1 MHSSLTLLL
10 VQIAVILA
18 ASRLM
23 GKLFRRIHQP
33 QVIGEMVAGIMLGP
47 SLLGWLAPNLSARLF
62 PPASLEY
69 LNILSQ
75 IGLIL
80 FMFLVGLELDPLLL
94 RGRRRAAIVISNAS
108 IIAPFLLG
116 AGLAIYLYPRLSG
129 PPVSLIGFTLFLGA
143 AMSVTAFPVLAR
155 ILSERNMLRSKV
167 GVLAIAC
174 AAVNDVTAWCILA
187 VVIAIVRAGQTS
199 FPVWLTIAGSTL
211 FVLIMVVAV
220 RPALRYVETRHRR
233 IGRLTQ
239 SLTAKILLLVLV
251 AAWTTEWLGIHAL
264 FGAFV
269 AGAVMPKDHA
279 FVRELTEKLEHLTVA
294 FLLPLFFALAGL
306 RASIGLLSGLQMWFY
321 CALILFVAV
330 LGKFG
335 GSTLAARWS
344 GLSWREAGAL
354 GILMNTRGLVEL
366 VILNIGFDLGII
378 SPAVYTMMLLMALI
392 STFMASPL
400 LEQIY
405 PTRLIQREFAWATV
419 ESRAAT
425 GAQTLEELPKSDLKN
440 A

>member
-10 VQIAVILA
+10 VQIVVILVV
-18 ASRLM
+18 SRLM
-23 GKLFRRIHQP
+23 GMLFRRIHQP
-33 QVIGEMVAGIMLGP
+33 HVIGEMVAGIMLGP
-47 SLLGWLAPNLSARLF
+47 SLLGWLAPGLSAQLF
-62 PPASLEY
+62 PPESLEY
-69 LNILSQ
+69 LNVLSQ

-94 RGRRRAAIVISNAS
+94 RGHRHTAIIISHSS

-116 AGLAIYLYPRLSG
+116 AVLALYLYPRLSG
-129 PPVSLIGFTLFLGA
+129 PPVPFIGFTLFIGA
-143 AMSVTAFPVLAR
+143 AMSITAFPVLAR
-155 ILSERNMLRSKV
+155 ILAERKMLRSKV
-167 GVLAIAC
+167 GALTIAC
-174 AAVNDVTAWCILA
+174 AAVDDVTAWCILA
-187 VVIAIVRAGQTS
+187 VVIAIVRAGQTT
-199 FPVWLTIAGSTL
+199 FPVWLTIAGSAL

-220 RPALRYVETRHRR
+220 RPALRYIETRHRR
-233 IGRLTQ
+233 IGRLTE
-239 SLTAKILLLVLV
+239 SLTTKILLLVLA

-306 RASIGLLSGLQMWFY
+306 RASIGLLNGLPMWFY
-321 CALILFVAV
+321 FSLILIVAV

-335 GSTLAARWS
+335 GSALAARWS
-344 GLSWREAGAL
+344 GLAWREAGAL

-366 VILNIGFDLGII
+366 VILSIGFDLGII
-378 SPAVYTMMLLMALI
+378 SPTLYTMMVLMALI
-392 STFMASPL
+392 TTFMTSPL

-419 ESRAAT
+419 ESRAAP
-425 GAQTLEELPKSDLKN
+425 GAQALEELPK
-440 A
+440 

>member
-1 MHSSLTLLL
+1 
-10 VQIAVILA
+10 
-18 ASRLM
+18 M

-47 SLLGWLAPNLSARLF
+47 SLLGWLAPGLFAQLF
-62 PPASLEY
+62 PPESLEY
-69 LNILSQ
+69 LNVLSQ

-94 RGRRRAAIVISNAS
+94 RGHRHTAIIISQTS
-108 IIAPFLLG
+108 IIAPFTLG
-116 AGLAIYLYPRLSG
+116 AILAFYLYPRLSG
-129 PPVSLIGFTLFLGA
+129 PPVPFIGFALFIGA
-143 AMSVTAFPVLAR
+143 AMSITAFPVLAR
-155 ILSERNMLRSKV
+155 ILTERNLLRSKV
-167 GVLAIAC
+167 GALTIAC
-174 AAVNDVTAWCILA
+174 AAVDDVSAWCILA
-187 VVIAIVRAGQTS
+187 VVIAIVRAEQAT
-199 FPVWLTIAGSTL
+199 FPIWLTIAGSAL

-220 RPALRYVETRHRR
+220 RPALRYVETRHRQ

-239 SLTAKILLLVLV
+239 SMTTKILLLVLA

-269 AGAVMPKDHA
+269 AGVVMPKGHA

-306 RASIGLLSGLQMWFY
+306 RASIGLLNGLPMWFY
-321 CALILFVAV
+321 FALILLVAV

-344 GLSWREAGAL
+344 GQSWREASAL

-366 VILNIGFDLGII
+366 VILSIGFDLGII
-378 SPAVYTMMLLMALI
+378 SPTLYTMMVLMALFT
-392 STFMASPL
+392 TFMTSPL
-400 LEQIY
+400 LERIY
-405 PTRLIQREFAWATV
+405 PTRLIQREFAWARV
-419 ESRAAT
+419 DAA
-425 GAQTLEELPKSDLKN
+425 ASSVQPVEELPK
-440 A
+440 